1 MIYDRS
7 ALCPDHIGSA
17 ISQQSGANVEA
28 MKIEDTLEIERD
40 EEMAAGPQ
48 IADFDSVAIQ
58 RLISEVAGND
68 PVIAISGYNRTYN
81 RHNR

>member
-1 MIYDRS
+1 
-7 ALCPDHIGSA
+7 
-17 ISQQSGANVEA
+17 VEA
-28 MKIEDTLEIERD
+28 MKIEETLEIERD
-40 EEMAAGPQ
+40 EETTAGPQ

-68 PVIAISGYNRTYN
+68 PVIAVSGYNRTYN

>member
-1 MIYDRS
+1 MQ
-7 ALCPDHIGSA
+7 A
-17 ISQQSGANVEA
+17 V
-28 MKIEDTLEIERD
+28 KIEETLETERD
-40 EEMAAGPQ
+40 EERPSGPQ

-68 PVIAISGYNRTYN
+68 PAIAISGYNRTYN

>member
-1 MIYDRS
+1 
-7 ALCPDHIGSA
+7 
-17 ISQQSGANVEA
+17 
-28 MKIEDTLEIERD
+28 MKIAETLEVERD
-40 EEMAAGPQ
+40 EETTTGQQ

-58 RLISEVAGND
+58 RLISEVGSNE

>member
-1 MIYDRS
+1 
-7 ALCPDHIGSA
+7 
-17 ISQQSGANVEA
+17 
-28 MKIEDTLEIERD
+28 MKIAETLEVELD
-40 EEMAAGPQ
+40 EETTTGPQ

-58 RLISEVAGND
+58 RLISEVGSNE

>member
-1 MIYDRS
+1 
-7 ALCPDHIGSA
+7 
-17 ISQQSGANVEA
+17 
-28 MKIEDTLEIERD
+28 MKIEETLEIERH

-58 RLISEVAGND
+58 RLISEVADSD
-68 PVIAISGYNRTYN
+68 PVIAVSGYNRTYN

>member
-1 MIYDRS
+1 
-7 ALCPDHIGSA
+7 
-17 ISQQSGANVEA
+17 VEA
-28 MKIEDTLEIERD
+28 MKIEESLEIERD
-40 EEMAAGPQ
+40 EETTTGPQ

-58 RLISEVAGND
+58 RLIGEVGSNE

>member
-1 MIYDRS
+1 
-7 ALCPDHIGSA
+7 
-17 ISQQSGANVEA
+17 
-28 MKIEDTLEIERD
+28 MKIEKTFEIKHD
-40 EEMAAGPQ
+40 EETTAEPQ